1 MAKKMSS
8 SDVLCHCNAVRTR
21 IIGEGNLRTILT
33 NTGEAATDSSFLA
46 DATLSEATSKSL
58 NQLAN
63 FKGEKIAVELR
74 VSEENEWFKLSNLW
88 VYVKQTSASYPQ

>member
-8 SDVLCHCNAVRTR
+8 SDVLSHSNAVRAR

-33 NTGEAATDSSFLA
+33 NTGEAASDSSFLA
-46 DATLSEATSKSL
+46 DVALTDATSKSI

-63 FKGEKIAVELR
+63 FKGEKIAVEIR
-74 VSEENEWFKLSNLW
+74 VCEENEWFKLSNLW